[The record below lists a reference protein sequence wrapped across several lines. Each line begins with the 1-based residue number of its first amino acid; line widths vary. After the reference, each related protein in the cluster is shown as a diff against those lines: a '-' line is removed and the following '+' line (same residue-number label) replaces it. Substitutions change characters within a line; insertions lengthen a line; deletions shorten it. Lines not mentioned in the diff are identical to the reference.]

1 MRVKIVM
8 LAALLSVGAFARTE
22 VTSDAMLLYIRPEL
36 SSFWRTVVTNV
47 VLLPIDLP
55 NDSTSASL
63 TVEGV
68 GYSRAYNDIPSG
80 MFELQLPAAD
90 SSDKENVYDLTL
102 SFGNDV
108 IRKAKIGVIEGK
120 CARVDEFSTRCRL
133 SESGLTWRKAMSR
146 SVIPIPYGM
155 TSISVA
161 RTGDDSEVV
170 LLDGAQG
177 WYALGPMKLGSA
189 YNLVMSDDEV
199 SISTEVLAC
208 NPGIV
213 VVVR

>member
-1 MRVKIVM
+1 
-8 LAALLSVGAFARTE
+8 
-22 VTSDAMLLYIRPEL
+22 
-36 SSFWRTVVTNV
+36 
-47 VLLPIDLP
+47 
-55 NDSTSASL
+55 
-63 TVEGV
+63 
-68 GYSRAYNDIPSG
+68 
-80 MFELQLPAAD
+80 
-90 SSDKENVYDLTL
+90 
-102 SFGNDV
+102 
-108 IRKAKIGVIEGK
+108 
-120 CARVDEFSTRCRL
+120 
-133 SESGLTWRKAMSR
+133 
-146 SVIPIPYGM
+146 M